1 MATDKFKGFIE
12 QAAQNPDIL
21 AQVGELVKGFNQK
34 DDGKKDDLLSGVMDI
49 AEKFGIDLTP
59 DDIETAPKADATDAT
74 DDGFGLDDLGDLAG
88 SLLGSSTNKK
98 SSKDDGFGLDD
109 LGDLAGSLLG
119 DASGDKGGDNPLESL
134 LALFKQ
140 FTAK

>member
-21 AQVGELVKGFNQK
+21 SQVGDLVKGFNQK
-34 DDGKKDDLLSGVMDI
+34 DDGKKDDLLSGVVDI

-59 DDIETAPKADATDAT
+59 DDIEADPKADAEAAAADDGFGLDDLMDIAGSLFGSDNSKKSGA

-88 SLLGSSTNKK
+88 SFLGGK
-98 SSKDDGFGLDD
+98 S
-109 LGDLAGSLLG
+109 
-119 DASGDKGGDNPLESL
+119 GDNPLESL
-134 LALFKQ
+134 LVLFKQ
-140 FTAK
+140 FTTK